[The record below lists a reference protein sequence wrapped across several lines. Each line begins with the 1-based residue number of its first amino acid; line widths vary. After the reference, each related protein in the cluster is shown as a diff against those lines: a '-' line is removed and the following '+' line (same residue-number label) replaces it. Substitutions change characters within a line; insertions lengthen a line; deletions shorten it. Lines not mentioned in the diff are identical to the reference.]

1 MTSYQISPRQRCNC
15 AKKYGT
21 GRYYDGREV
30 CRACN
35 CLIVT
40 SPAERADLAERE
52 ATIKREAKYPSGE
65 DMADLTKEDA
75 LELMVGALTKDRTL
89 SQTELMAVLAESGGR
104 LAYGESVRS
113 RLCRQAR
120 KSLGIVGKAKRR
132 KL

>member
-21 GRYYDGREV
+21 GRFYDGREV

-65 DMADLTKEDA
+65 DMANLTKEEA

-89 SQTELMAVLAESGGR
+89 SQSELMAVLAETGR

-120 KSLGIVGKAKRR
+120 NSLGIVGKAKRR